1 MPVKNPIYSFI
12 HVKIVTS
19 KNDSHFS
26 LMINR
31 PLFNFS
37 RQNLNELK
45 KNDILYH
52 DLCMHNFFTS
62 NYVLS
67 FT

>member
-12 HVKIVTS
+12 HVKIVPS
-19 KNDSHFS
+19 KDDLHFS

-37 RQNLNELK
+37 RQNPNPNEL
-45 KNDILYH
+45 
-52 DLCMHNFFTS
+52 
-62 NYVLS
+62 
-67 FT
+67 